1 MSDDAL
7 RPFEAR
13 QKDGV
18 MRGYEMGPQ
27 DRAIDLV
34 FLHANGFNARTYRN
48 MLAPLAADYRVLMLD
63 MRGHGRTELPA
74 DPQAL
79 KNFHV
84 YKNDVAAVMQAHC
97 ETPPVLA
104 GHSLGGTA
112 AILLGGEQTQI
123 ARHIVSFDPPVLPP
137 WIGGLTGYG
146 WAKSLFANFVGPY
159 RASSQRRTSF
169 ASKEEAVEAYR
180 LRRLFS
186 GWPDQALRDYVEDGF
201 APCGDGVCLT
211 CDRDWEAETYLAHK
225 HDVLGAVRRMTCP
238 LDLVLAEKGSPTPK
252 TVALRVRLFKP
263 KAGIVRIE
271 GVGHLFPI
279 SHPDLA
285 REPLRRAL
293 ESEC

>member
-7 RPFEAR
+7 RPFETR
-13 QKDGV
+13 LKDGV
-18 MRGYEMGPQ
+18 MRGYEMGPEG
-27 DRAIDLV
+27 RTVDLV

-48 MLAPLAADYRVLMLD
+48 MLAPLAADCRVLMLD

-74 DPQAL
+74 DPDSL

-84 YKNDVAAVMQAHC
+84 YKNDVAEVMEAHC
-97 ETPPVLA
+97 QTPPVLA

-112 AILLGGEQTQI
+112 AILLGGERPDI
-123 ARHIVSFDPPVLPP
+123 ARHVVAFDPPVLPP

-159 RASSQRRTSF
+159 RASSQRRTAF
-169 ASKEEAVEAYR
+169 ASKEKAVEAYR
-180 LRRLFS
+180 LRRLFAD
-186 GWPDQALRDYVEDGF
+186 WPHQALEDYVEDGF
-201 APCGDGVCLT
+201 APCEEGVCLT
-211 CDRDWEAETYLAHK
+211 CERDWEAQTYLAHK
-225 HDVLGAVRRMTCP
+225 HDVLGAVRRMTRP
-238 LDLVLAEKGSPTPK
+238 LDLVLAEKASPTPK

-263 KAGIVRIE
+263 NAGIARIE

-279 SHPDLA
+279 SQPDLA

-293 ESEC
+293 EG